1 MWYAELCQRGDG
13 IAGEKVE
20 QKIIS
25 NPRSRAHTTGPHNS
39 NEAIYPPTYS
49 STAERST
56 TVTPTKR
63 STHPACITAVQQMTY
78 SRGRGRERAVKAPR
92 GQKTKVRNT
101 SNTLS
106 HEHTRPSTHTPTR
119 RPNNPPTHQPTLP
132 RCATAIQ
139 QSTAADALMMTQ
151 TELQ

>member
-1 MWYAELCQRGDG
+1 MVRCTMPARGSYSG
-13 IAGEKVE
+13 RKKKKGNNI
-20 QKIIS
+20 
-25 NPRSRAHTTGPHNS
+25 PRSCGHTTGTHNNS
-39 NEAIYPPTYS
+39 NEAIHPPTYS

-56 TVTPTKR
+56 TVTPKR
-63 STHPACITAVQQMTY
+63 STHPPCITAVQQMTY

-92 GQKTKVRNT
+92 VQKTKVRNT

-106 HEHTRPSTHTPTR
+106 HEHTRPSTHTPTH

-139 QSTAADALMMTQ
+139 QSTAADALTQ
-151 TELQ
+151 TVLL